1 MSRRRNS
8 LVLRTIIAVGA
19 LATLESF
26 PLYPAEPPFL
36 KCTPRVL
43 NARNTLVLS
52 MSMPHPAEL
61 AVTRPDGTPFFIVYE
76 PDSHPR
82 TDSAPLYTKEAFRRL
97 REVKLRVADA
107 MGTPWVAG
115 RETNERI
122 FTAPGVYE
130 FMLTEILET
139 EDLPIYRCRVRYND
153 ERK

>member
-8 LVLRTIIAVGA
+8 LVLRIIIAVGA

-36 KCTPRVL
+36 KCAPRVL

-61 AVTRPDGTPFFIVYE
+61 AVTHPDGTPLFLVYE
-76 PDSHPR
+76 PDAHPR
-82 TDSAPLYTKEAFRRL
+82 AGSAPLYTKEAFRRL
-97 REVKLRVADA
+97 REVNLRVDA
-107 MGTPWVAG
+107 TGTPWVAG

-130 FMLTEILET
+130 FILTEILET

-153 ERK
+153 ERE